1 MIAGKSVF
9 FSLLAFSV
17 VFSCAPPPSQ
27 PESAPPEVDPAQV
40 RAAIDEGKAKF
51 EEAVQNQ
58 DAAAL
63 AALYTADSVLLP
75 PGGEIVR
82 GRTGAEELWGAVM
95 SGMGL
100 KAVDLQTVE
109 LEVSGDIALEVAE
122 AILTLEPEG
131 GESATQLI
139 KYVVVWKKE
148 SGAWK
153 LHWDIWNDKPAPKE
167 EGTD

>member
-1 MIAGKSVF
+1 MKLSKLVF
-9 FSLLAFSV
+9 LSLLAFSV
-17 VFSCAPPPSQ
+17 FACAPPPSQ
-27 PESAPPEVDPAQV
+27 QESTPPEVDPAQV
-40 RAAIDEGKAKF
+40 RAAVEQRNAKF

-63 AALYTADSVLLP
+63 GALYTSNAALLP

-82 GRTGAEELWGAVM
+82 GKAGAEELWGSVL

-100 KAVDLQTVE
+100 KTVDLSTVE
-109 LEVSGDIALEVAE
+109 LEVSGDTAFEIGE
-122 AILTLEPEG
+122 ATLNLEPEG
-131 GESATQLI
+131 GEAMTQSL
-139 KYVVVWKKE
+139 KYIVVWKKE
-148 SGAWK
+148 DGTWK